1 MRGGAVLAVVLLF
14 AAAAVPAKTAPAA
27 RPQVT
32 AAVDRTAVWPGDVL
46 RYTVRAV
53 HVPEVELVLD
63 NFKKELL
70 ALAPF
75 VVRDVR
81 IQRGPWANGRR
92 AAEIVL
98 LLSTYETGKAELTI
112 PALQVY
118 YFLREPALT
127 GKESTVE
134 NVTVPV
140 LKVGLRSTL
149 VPARPAPREVK
160 PIPPQGLV
168 WPLVLLALGAGGL
181 LALAGYLGW
190 RLWRRLQPDAASLR
204 LTREQRQRI
213 LQECLT
219 RVRAGVTG
227 GDDAR
232 RAAGAIA
239 AELRR
244 ALEAL
249 YPLPA
254 AALTPDEIE
263 AALVRSNAN
272 AALAVEIRT
281 LLAQCEEWQYG
292 KELARARPRAQLAQQ
307 AEKILQSPQL
317 LPA

>member
-1 MRGGAVLAVVLLF
+1 MRGSAVLGTVLLF
-14 AAAAVPAKTAPAA
+14 AAAAVHPETAPAV

-32 AAVDRTAVWPGDVL
+32 TAVDRTAVWPGDVL

-53 HVPEVELVLD
+53 HAPEVELVFD

-81 IQRGPWANGRR
+81 IQHGPWANGRR

-127 GKESTVE
+127 GKESQVE
-134 NVTVPV
+134 SVTVPA

-160 PIPPQGLV
+160 PIPPQGLI

-190 RLWRRLQPDAASLR
+190 RLWRRLQPDPVGAR

-213 LQECLT
+213 LQECLA
-219 RVRAGVTG
+219 RVRDSVAAGE
-227 GDDAR
+227 DAR

-244 ALEAL
+244 ALAAL

-254 AALTPDEIE
+254 AALTPDETE
-263 AALVRSNAN
+263 AALVRSNAD
-272 AALAVEIRT
+272 AALAVEIKT
-281 LLAQCEEWQYG
+281 LLARCEEWQYG
-292 KELARARPRAQLAQQ
+292 KELARAWSRAQLAQQ
-307 AEKILQSPQL
+307 AEKVLQSPQL
-317 LPA
+317 LSA